1 MTALLRALALLLV
14 ALLPGVAAADVL
26 EEIGVFADK
35 GDAVVRL
42 SFGVSIQYLR
52 HATPREGLVEIYFRV
67 LTADRLNVI
76 EERRIPATPT
86 FPGVEAVFLRQA
98 RSEIQRVTVR
108 FTSPVA
114 VRVRPSGNRAID
126 LVVPGA
132 AGKLVRAPAVP
143 DTAVPEI
150 EKRAAELMV
159 AAQAALDAGRPET
172 AVERLNELLLLP
184 PNRQSQQAQELVG
197 VARERTGEIAKARAE
212 YELYLRLYP
221 KGEGAARVRARLAAL
236 PPPDAKPARAPR
248 APLRSLTGT
257 LSQYYYRGDT
267 KIESVFNT
275 PTTPDRSSFSLTDQ
289 SALVTNIDLTAR
301 NRTAGS
307 DNRLVLRDTY
317 SKSFLEHPES
327 YNRLNAAYYDYR
339 GLDNTVSARLGRQSG
354 FTGGLPNRFDG
365 ALAGVGIAQNWRAS
379 AAIGLP
385 VEYPEIEAKRQ
396 FWTASL
402 EFDNLAGAWSGNFF
416 ITNQTVD
423 GIRDR
428 QAVGNET
435 RYLSDGLSVFT
446 LLDYDMSFEEWNIT
460 MLQGT
465 WQSEKRVIVNFM
477 YDRRRA
483 PLLATTNA
491 ILGQGTTSIATLL
504 ETMTE
509 EQLRQQALDVTAIV
523 TQAQLGFTVPLGAK
537 WQAGADA
544 RLTNVGALPAI
555 IVNGIEIPAQPATG
569 NIYTYDFQLI
579 GTNLYSARDTSVL
592 ALTLLDGPAQ
602 TGHQVSYSNLSMLG
616 RWTLEPSLRYYAQDD
631 IAGISLTRWTP
642 GLRLS
647 YRIRETLALE
657 GEASWER
664 TRTVGPASQ
673 EDTSRQ
679 FFFVGYRWDL

>member
-1 MTALLRALALLLV
+1 MTALLRAFAVLLV
-14 ALLPGVAAADVL
+14 ALLPGLAAADVL
-26 EEIGVFADK
+26 EEVGVFADK

-52 HATPREGLVEIYFRV
+52 HSIPREGLVEIYFRV
-67 LTADRLNVI
+67 LTADGLTVI

-86 FPGVEAVFLRQA
+86 FPGVEAVYVRQA
-98 RSEIQRVTVR
+98 RSEIQRITVR
-108 FTSPVA
+108 FTSPLA

-143 DTAVPEI
+143 DTAPPGI
-150 EKRAAELMV
+150 EARAAELM
-159 AAQAALDAGRPET
+159 AAARTALDAGRPES
-172 AVERLNELLLLP
+172 AVESLNALLLLP

-197 VARERTGEIAKARAE
+197 LARERSGEIAKARAE

-221 KGEGAARVRARLAAL
+221 QGEGAARVRARLAAL
-236 PPPDAKPARAPR
+236 PPPDAAPARAPR
-248 APLRSLTGT
+248 APLRTLTGT
-257 LSQYYYRGDT
+257 LSQYYYRGET

-317 SKSFLEHPES
+317 SKSFLDRPDS

-339 GLDNTVSARLGRQSG
+339 GLDNTLSARLGRQSG

-365 ALAGVGIAQNWRAS
+365 VLAGIGIAQRWRVSGAL
-379 AAIGLP
+379 GVP
-385 VEYPEIEAKRQ
+385 VEYPKIEADRQ

-402 EFDNLAGAWSGNFF
+402 EYDNLAGALSGNFF
-416 ITNQTVD
+416 VTGQTVD

-428 QAVGNET
+428 EAVGSET
-435 RYLSDGLSVFT
+435 RYLRDGLSVFA
-446 LLDYDMSFEEWNIT
+446 LLDYDVSFQEWNVT
-460 MLQGT
+460 MLQGS
-465 WQSEKRVIVNFM
+465 WQSEKRLIVNFM
-477 YDRRRA
+477 ADRRRA
-483 PLLATTNA
+483 PVLATTNA
-491 ILGQGTTSIATLL
+491 ILGQGTTSIAKLL

-509 EQLRQQALDVTAIV
+509 EQLRQQALDVTATV
-523 TQAQLGFTVPLGAK
+523 TQGQLGFSLPVGQK
-537 WQAGADA
+537 WQAGLDA
-544 RLTNVGALPAI
+544 RLTNVGALPAVV
-555 IVNGIEIPAQPATG
+555 VNGIEIPAQPATG
-569 NIYTYDFQLI
+569 NIYTYDLQLI
-579 GTNLYSARDTSVL
+579 GNNLYSARDTSVL
-592 ALTLLDGPAQ
+592 ALTYLSGPSQ
-602 TGHQVSYSNLSMLG
+602 TGYQVSYSNLSTLR
-616 RWTLEPSLRYYAQDD
+616 RWTLEPSLRYYSQEDT
-631 IAGISLTRWTP
+631 AGVELTRWTP
-642 GLRLS
+642 GLRLT
-647 YRIRETLALE
+647 YRVRESLALE
-657 GEASWER
+657 AEATWEQ